1 MEMSVRGGG
10 RGWKCSVGTNGS
22 GWLRKQ
28 RRAEVLKGEAYA
40 AGDLGVVVHIAYF
53 RMDEM
58 MRGQRGWREL
68 QALGD
73 KINQFSGI
81 IEGLIWSPKASDSND
96 RHDDWAFE
104 ESGFQFAEL
113 ECLVMLESNF
123 WHFSSLYC
131 EFFCWKWTVQ
141 APSHPGDMKFKQ
153 NKFLPPDKQILT
165 ANPDINIVELCDDD
179 EFIVLACDGIWDCMS
194 SQQLVDFIREH
205 IDTKLNELSPF
216 VWLGMLLFAFLID
229 TCSDGGLAFLLDT

>member
-1 MEMSVRGGG
+1 MLVTPAVSSQGMVRDH
-10 RGWKCSVGTNGS
+10 K
-22 GWLRKQ
+22 
-28 RRAEVLKGEAYA
+28 
-40 AGDLGVVVHIAYF
+40 
-53 RMDEM
+53 
-58 MRGQRGWREL
+58 
-68 QALGD
+68 
-73 KINQFSGI
+73 
-81 IEGLIWSPKASDSND
+81 P
-96 RHDDWAFE
+96 
-104 ESGFQFAEL
+104 EL
-113 ECLVMLESNF
+113 EAERERIQSAGSFILMGHVNGNLNLSR
-123 WHFSSLYC
+123 
-131 EFFCWKWTVQ
+131 
-141 APSHPGDMKFKQ
+141 AIGDMKFKQ